1 MVAVS
6 KYNLRKDAIIR
17 VATDLMNHKG
27 VRGMTHALV
36 AAELGLVPR
45 AVGYYFRRKEDLAA
59 ACYARS
65 IERMD
70 AHIGEALKQAS
81 PADALGAFVRL
92 FFESQRQVAV
102 ADIEPIAWFEEM
114 RTLSDEGTGRA
125 FTDMFRKVRRIFSMP
140 GAPPFGRAECNARAH
155 LLLSQMFWAVLWL
168 PRYNPEDYA
177 RMAER
182 TVDILLNGMASPDMR
197 WTPPALAVGSEDETG
212 PDFLTAGT
220 ELINENGYLGASVDK
235 IAARL
240 NVTKGSFYHHNETK
254 DELVEHC
261 FARTWDILREAQQ
274 MADAAAPNGLMNLAA
289 QAIAM
294 VGGQVSG
301 KRPLLRTSALAA
313 APEDMRPRLMAG
325 FDRITARY
333 TSVISDG
340 IDDGSVRR
348 LDVSIAAQLV
358 SGTINAAAELRH
370 WAPGL
375 TPHTAEVYYVR
386 PIFTGLLSHA
396 EPSRGV
402 QSALRP
408 PASAN
413 GGQTKG
419 VLSDQC

>member
-1 MVAVS
+1 MAAAS

-27 VRGMTHALV
+27 VRGMTHSLV

-70 AHIGEALKQAS
+70 AHVGEALKQAA
-81 PADALGAFVRL
+81 PADALRAFVTL

-102 ADIEPIAWFEEM
+102 AEIEPIAWFEEM
-114 RTLSDEGTGRA
+114 RTLNDDNTGRA
-125 FTDMFRKVRRIFSMP
+125 FTDMFRKVRSIFSMQD
-140 GAPPFGRAECNARAH
+140 APSFVRAECNARAH

-182 TVDILLNGMASPDMR
+182 TADILLNGMAGPDAQ
-197 WTPPALAVGSEDETG
+197 WAPPVLAAGPDDEAG

-254 DELVEHC
+254 DELVEQC
-261 FARTWDILREAQQ
+261 FERTWLILREAQQ

-289 QAIAM
+289 QAVAM

-313 APEDMRPRLMAG
+313 APEEMRPRLMAG

-333 TSVISDG
+333 ASVVSDG
-340 IDDGSVRR
+340 IADGSIHA
-348 LDVSIAAQLV
+348 LDAPTAAQIL

-375 TPHTAEVYYVR
+375 TPRTAELYYVR
-386 PIFTGLLSHA
+386 SMFMGLLSPA
-396 EPSRGV
+396 EATNR
-402 QSALRP
+402 QS
-408 PASAN
+408 
-413 GGQTKG
+413 
-419 VLSDQC
+419 

>member
-1 MVAVS
+1 MAAVS

-17 VATDLMNHKG
+17 VATDIMNHKG

-65 IERMD
+65 IERMES
-70 AHIGEALKQAS
+70 HITEALNARTPS
-81 PADALGAFVRL
+81 DAVLAFVTL

-102 ADIEPIAWFEEM
+102 GEIEPIAWFEEM
-114 RTLSDEGTGRA
+114 RALDDDSTGRT
-125 FTDMFRKVRRIFSMP
+125 FTDMFRKVRSIFTMP
-140 GAPPFGRAECNARAH
+140 GAPAFARAEWNARAH

-177 RMAER
+177 RMSER
-182 TVDILLNGMASPDMR
+182 TADILLNGMAGRDAP
-197 WTPPALAVGSEDETG
+197 WAPAELAVGPDDEAG

-240 NVTKGSFYHHNETK
+240 SVTKGAFYHHNETK

-261 FARTWDILREAQQ
+261 FERTWSILREAQQ
-274 MADAAAPNGLMNLAA
+274 AADASTPNAFANLAA
-289 QAIAM
+289 QAVAM

-313 APEDMRPRLMAG
+313 APEEMRPRLMAG

-333 TSVISDG
+333 ASVVSDG
-340 IDDGSVRR
+340 VNDGSIRP
-348 LDVSIAAQLV
+348 LDTSTAAQVL
-358 SGTINAAAELRH
+358 SGTINAAAELRY

-375 TPHTAEVYYVR
+375 TPKTAELYYVR
-386 PIFTGLLSHA
+386 PMFTGLL
-396 EPSRGV
+396 G
-402 QSALRP
+402 
-408 PASAN
+408 AS
-413 GGQTKG
+413 
-419 VLSDQC
+419 

>member
-1 MVAVS
+1 MTAAT

-36 AAELGLVPR
+36 ASELGLVPR

-65 IERMD
+65 IERME
-70 AHIGEALKQAS
+70 AHIGAALKQPTPDTAIRTIIQ
-81 PADALGAFVRL
+81 V

-102 ADIEPIAWFEEM
+102 GEIEPIAWFEEM
-114 RTLSDEGTGRA
+114 RTLDDDSTGRA
-125 FTDMFRKVRRIFSMP
+125 FTEMFRKVRSIFTMT
-140 GAPPFGRAECNARAH
+140 GGPPLARAEANARAH
-155 LLLSQMFWAVLWL
+155 LLLSQLFWAVLWL
-168 PRYNPEDYA
+168 PRHNPEDYS

-182 TVDILLNGMASPDMR
+182 TADILLGGMSSRAAA
-197 WTPPALAVGSEDETG
+197 WTPPLLAVGPDDETG

-220 ELINENGYLGASVDK
+220 ELINENGYLGASVEK

-261 FARTWDILREAQQ
+261 FERTWGILREAQRK
-274 MADAAAPNGLMNLAA
+274 ADAAAQNGLMNLAA
-289 QAIAM
+289 QAVEM

-313 APEDMRPRLMAG
+313 APEDMRPRLIAG

-333 TSVISDG
+333 ASVVSDG
-340 IDDGSVRR
+340 IGDGSIRP
-348 LDVSIAAQLV
+348 LDALIAAQIL
-358 SGTINAAAELRH
+358 SGTINAAAELRF

-375 TPHTAEVYYVR
+375 TPRTAEAYYVC
-386 PIFTGLLSHA
+386 PMFMGLLNTRGAA
-396 EPSRGV
+396 EPG
-402 QSALRP
+402 
-408 PASAN
+408 
-413 GGQTKG
+413 
-419 VLSDQC
+419 